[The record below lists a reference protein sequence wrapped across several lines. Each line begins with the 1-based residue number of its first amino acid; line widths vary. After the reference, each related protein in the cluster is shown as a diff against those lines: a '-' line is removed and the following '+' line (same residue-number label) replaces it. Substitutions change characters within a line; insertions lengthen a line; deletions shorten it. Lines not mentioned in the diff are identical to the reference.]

1 LADYVPTEL
10 LSERNIMKLNA
21 NEILQEINM
30 IEQAINLPK
39 TVKTKFS

>member
-10 LSERNIMKLNA
+10 LSEKNIMKLSA

-39 TVKTKFS
+39 TVKKI